1 MRTRTTALTSLSG
14 ALTVACAAIA
24 LLAPSLA
31 SAATPAAH
39 WVTMLTSGPTYFKA
53 GDVGDY
59 YEAIAVND
67 GGAGTDGSDISLV
80 DILPAGVTATAI
92 SGDTGTAELNNR
104 ERMTCSTTTVSC
116 HIAIGIQPGEVV
128 RVKVV
133 ITVAPGV
140 SGSLTNHV
148 EITGGGTEPAHATSS
163 TPISSEAVPFG
174 ASLVSH
180 VASEDGA
187 NNTQAGSHPFGFT
200 SILAFNV
207 ASASR
212 VEECE
217 PGPILGCAE
226 LSFNPKDLSVAL
238 PAGLVGDPLAVP
250 RCSQITFQSYLNNNC
265 PANTQVGA
273 LQVYFYGTQTSQYAP
288 VYNVEPPP
296 GQPAELGFTVGGFFH
311 IPMFFHVRSNGDY
324 GLTANLEGISEVEPV
339 RMGVLTMWGVPGA
352 GSRDS
357 QRSGSGCPTG
367 CASGAGTRPFLTLP
381 TRCTEEELAVGFS
394 GDSWQHPGAFFSEP
408 PTHIP
413 GITGCEALSFAPS
426 LEVHPDVAAT
436 ETPSGYSVNLKV
448 PQTETQETLATPS
461 LRDAVVTL
469 PSGTVISASAANGLQ
484 ACSEAHLGIN
494 GEAAAECPRQ
504 SNIGEVEVV
513 TPLLEK
519 PLHGSVYVAQPKC
532 GGEGQPAC
540 TQASAT
546 NGELYGLYL
555 VVEGYGIVIKLKG
568 TVSANPMTGQLTAT
582 FKENPQL
589 PFSELNVRLRGGA
602 AAPLANPQNCGTS
615 FTTTSDLTPWSAPA
629 TPDATPSSTFQLTGC
644 ANPVPFAPTFSAGT
658 LVPNAT
664 GSSPL
669 TLAVGR
675 HDGEQYLSGITTTL
689 PPGLLGMLAQV
700 PLCEEPQAA
709 AGACSESSR
718 IGTTSVAAG
727 SGPYPFW
734 LSGKVFLTGPYHGA
748 PFGLSIVVPTNAGPF
763 NLGNEIVRARITVN
777 PATTAVTVTSEPL
790 PQMKDGIPTR
800 LQNIDVTIDRAG
812 FILNPSNCEQHAITG
827 TISGAQGAV
836 ESVSSPFAVE
846 GCGYLSFKPH
856 FTASTKGKTSKRN
869 GASLDVKVTLPTG
882 HEANIH
888 SVKVALPLSLPS
900 RLSTLQRACTAAVF
914 DANPANCPPESAVGV
929 VHARTPVLP
938 AVLSGPA
945 YLVSHG
951 GEAFPNLVLVL
962 QGDGVTV
969 DLTGTTDIKKGIT
982 TSTFHSLP
990 DVPVTSFALHLPEGR
1005 FSVLAANGNLCK
1017 QQLRMPTQIT
1027 GQNGTVVKQTTKISV
1042 TGCPKV
1048 KAKKVT
1054 KRHKA
1059 KKGHKAK
1066 GSAKR
1071 GRSVS

>member
-1 MRTRTTALTSLSG
+1 MRNRTTFASWATALTL
-14 ALTVACAAIA
+14 AAAVSA
-24 LLAPSLA
+24 LLPPSLA
-31 SAATPAAH
+31 SALTPAAH
-39 WVTMLTSGPTYFKA
+39 WTIMSSAGPTYFKA

-59 YEAIAVND
+59 YEVNAVND
-67 GGAGTDGSDISLV
+67 GSTATSGSEINVTDS
-80 DILPAGVTATAI
+80 LPAGVTATAI
-92 SGDTGTAELNNR
+92 GGEAYTAEYINSR
-104 ERMTCSTTTVSC
+104 QEMTCSTLTISC
-116 HIAIGIQPGEVV
+116 SVATSVQPGEVV
-128 RVKVV
+128 RVKIVV
-133 ITVAPGV
+133 SV
-140 SGSLTNHV
+140 SSAATGPLTNSV
-148 EITGGGTEPAHATSS
+148 AITGGDTEPGHATSS
-163 TPISSEAVPFG
+163 TPVSSEAVPFG

-180 VASEDGA
+180 IVSEDGA
-187 NNTQAGSHPFGFT
+187 TNNQAGSHPVGFT
-200 SILAFNV
+200 SVLAFNV
-207 ASASR
+207 ASINRSQ
-212 VEECE
+212 EC
-217 PGPILGCAE
+217 PPQRLHGCPE
-226 LSFNPKDLSVAL
+226 LSFDPKDLEVAL
-238 PAGLVGDPLAVP
+238 PAGLVGNPLAVP
-250 RCSQITFQSYLNNNC
+250 RCSQASFQSYAPENINC
-265 PANTQVGA
+265 PADTQVGG
-273 LQVYFYGTQTSQYAP
+273 LQFYFYGDGSAVQYAP
-288 VYNVEPPP
+288 VFNVEPPP
-296 GQPAELGFTVGGFFH
+296 GQPAELGFSVGGFFH
-311 IPMFFHVRSNGDY
+311 IPMFFHVRSKGDY
-324 GLTANLEGISEVEPV
+324 GLTADLKGISEVDVV
-339 RMGVLTMWGVPGA
+339 RTGVLTIWGVPGN
-352 GSRDS
+352 SSHDRER
-357 QRSGSGCPTG
+357 QGSGCPAG
-367 CASGAGTRPFLTLP
+367 CAGHAGVKPFLTLP
-381 TRCTEEELAVGFS
+381 TRCSDEELAIGLS
-394 GDSWQHPGAFFSEP
+394 GDSWQSPGAFFSEP

-426 LEVHPDVAAT
+426 LEVQPAVAAP
-436 ETPSGYSVNLKV
+436 ETPSAYSVSLKV
-448 PQTETQETLATPS
+448 PQTEAQENLATPS
-461 LRDAVVTL
+461 LRNAVVTL
-469 PSGTVISASAANGLQ
+469 PSGTVISASTANGLQ
-484 ACSEAHLGIN
+484 ACSEAQLGTN
-494 GEAAAECPRQ
+494 GEAAAECPQ
-504 SNIGEVEVV
+504 ASNIGEVEVV

-568 TVSANPMTGQLTAT
+568 TVAANPMTGQLTAT

-602 AAPLANPQNCGTS
+602 AAPLANPQNCNTDG

-644 ANPVPFAPTFSAGT
+644 ATPVPFAPTFSSGT

-669 TLAVGR
+669 TLTVGR

-709 AGACSESSR
+709 AGTCPEASR
-718 IGTTSVAAG
+718 IGTTSVSAG

-734 LSGKVFLTGPYHGA
+734 LNGQVFLTGPYHGA
-748 PFGLSIVVPTNAGPF
+748 PFGLSIVVPTKAGPF
-763 NLGNEIVRARITVN
+763 NLGDEIVRARITVN
-777 PATTAVTVTSEPL
+777 PATSAVSVTSDPL

-827 TISGAQGAV
+827 TISGAQGAT

-846 GCGYLSFKPH
+846 GCSYLSFKPH

-882 HEANIH
+882 HEANIR

-900 RLSTLQRACTAAVF
+900 RLSTLQRACTAAIF
-914 DANPANCPPESAVGV
+914 DANPANCPAESAVGV

-938 AVLSGPA
+938 VVLSGPA

-982 TSTFHSLP
+982 TSTFRSLP
-990 DVPVTSFALHLPEGR
+990 DVPVTSFALHLPEGK

-1027 GQNGTVVKQTTKISV
+1027 GQNGAVVKQTTKISV
-1042 TGCPKV
+1042 TGCPK
-1048 KAKKVT
+1048 KAKAVKSQ
-1054 KRHKA
+1054 R
-1059 KKGHKAK
+1059 
-1066 GSAKR
+1066 S
-1071 GRSVS
+1071 GR